1 MTAKEMFESL
11 GYKKVDKYRNII
23 HYEQEIDG
31 EIYELLGIE
40 FTLKDKTVSCFRY
53 VRNKFNYGAFN
64 DLDMETLEAVYQQCK
79 ELNWL

>member
-1 MTAKEMFESL
+1 MLAQEMFESL

-40 FTLKDKTVSCFRY
+40 FVLNHNYISCF
-53 VRNKFNYGAFN
+53 
-64 DLDMETLEAVYQQCK
+64 
-79 ELNWL
+79 